1 MRQAIQSRFGDVKQF
16 LQRVNPDVQSSFAKQ
31 PTKAVMGDY
40 PTLDELRTAYGKET
54 PSAWLAVQVADM
66 MRFTGTRHLNERQ
79 QEQLADILA
88 VEAREL
94 KVTEMM
100 LFFYRF
106 KTGRYGRFYGS
117 VDPMVVTTAL
127 QDFLRER
134 QEIIDGEADR
144 RAGEWDAEARRRWTL
159 MADELTRQL
168 PALKMGTSIYLFTT
182 EPYQHRLLVS
192 VATQEAELAIT
203 EPTAWQTYQHIAEK
217 HFPKDFGEVTLR
229 RAFTPP
235 VPYAAVP
242 PQSHPQ
248 ETAPTSPRK
257 PPDG

>member
-1 MRQAIQSRFGDVKQF
+1 
-16 LQRVNPDVQSSFAKQ
+16 
-31 PTKAVMGDY
+31 MGDY
-40 PTLDELRTAYGKET
+40 PTLNDLRTAYGKQFAA
-54 PSAWLAVQVADM
+54 AWLVPQIYDM
-66 MRFTGTRHLNERQ
+66 SAFTGARNLTEKQ

-94 KVTEMM
+94 KVTELM

-144 RAGEWDAEARRRWTL
+144 RAGEWDTEARQRWTL

-168 PALKMGTSIYLFTT
+168 PALKMGTDVYLFTT

-192 VATQEAELAIT
+192 VASREAADLL
-203 EPTAWQTYQHIAEK
+203 TAHWSQWCEIAGRF
-217 HFPKDFGEVTLR
+217 FPSDFGTLKVR
-229 RAFTPP
+229 RAYST
-235 VPYAAVP
+235 
-242 PQSHPQ
+242 
-248 ETAPTSPRK
+248 
-257 PPDG
+257 G